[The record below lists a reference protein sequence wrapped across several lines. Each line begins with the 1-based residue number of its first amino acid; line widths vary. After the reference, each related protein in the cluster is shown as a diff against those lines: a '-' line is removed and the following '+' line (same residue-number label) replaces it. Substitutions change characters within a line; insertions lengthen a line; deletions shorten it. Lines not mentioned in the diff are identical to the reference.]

1 MEKDIEEAI
10 KKYEEYAKENGL
22 VLNPNRVLLEG
33 LAKRLL
39 ENEKKYG
46 ARYCPCRVA
55 KSQPQIE
62 EKNVCP
68 CFYSKKEIEENG
80 HCLCWLFLKK

>member
-10 KKYEEYAKENGL
+10 KKYEEYAKKNGL
-22 VLNPNRVLLEG
+22 KLNPNRDLLEA

-39 ENEKKYG
+39 ENGKKYG
-46 ARYCPCRVA
+46 ARYCPCRVV

-62 EKNVCP
+62 EKNICP